1 MRENDCS
8 PSYLFIVKNFLN
20 YKQVNKRVAILPRDC
35 FERRQNMTKR
45 QSVASLH
52 RQKMNMFKRQK
63 EKLITEKESY
73 QKKVMKLDKNIK
85 EINTTIEALEKKYNK
100 VLQLEAEIAKVQD
113 SYYDF
118 ADSISNNNARK
129 GNEIPSNQEGGN
141 AATLQENTS
150 NEDSVDMFSDD
161 AF

>member
-20 YKQVNKRVAILPRDC
+20 YKQVNKKVATLPHDC

-63 EKLITEKESY
+63 ERLIAEKENY
-73 QKKVMKLDKNIK
+73 QKKITKLDKDIK
-85 EINTTIEALEKKYNK
+85 DVNTTIEALEKKYNK

-118 ADSISNNNARK
+118 ADSISNSGTRK
-129 GNEIPSNQEGGN
+129 ENTNLTKKESGNT
-141 AATLQENTS
+141 ATLQENTS
-150 NEDSVDMFSDD
+150 NEEDDMF
-161 AF
+161 FGEEF

>member
-1 MRENDCS
+1 
-8 PSYLFIVKNFLN
+8 
-20 YKQVNKRVAILPRDC
+20 
-35 FERRQNMTKR
+35 
-45 QSVASLH
+45 
-52 RQKMNMFKRQK
+52 MFKRQK
-63 EKLITEKESY
+63 ERLMAEKENY
-73 QKKVMKLDKNIK
+73 QKKVMKLDKDIK

-118 ADSISNNNARK
+118 ADLISNNNARK
-129 GNEIPSNQEGGN
+129 GNEISSNQEGGN

>member
-1 MRENDCS
+1 
-8 PSYLFIVKNFLN
+8 
-20 YKQVNKRVAILPRDC
+20 
-35 FERRQNMTKR
+35 MTKR

-63 EKLITEKESY
+63 ERLIAEKENY
-73 QKKVMKLDKNIK
+73 QKKITKLDKDIK
-85 EINTTIEALEKKYNK
+85 DVNTTIEALEKKYNK

-141 AATLQENTS
+141 AATLQGNTS